1 MRIHLV
7 SLLCLPLLAQVPRD
21 LGPAFFSREPKLVM
35 VECADIARS
44 REGKDSRMLAKCGHV
59 YLAAGERARAEE
71 AFALALKD
79 DPKDGITRYLI
90 GLAWLRNGFKSE
102 ALSSFSKIPPDKN
115 DLAKAACR
123 LAEARMATEA
133 EEMMTKAW
141 NLDRQDWENCSEFGK
156 AALLNGLPE
165 LAAIWF
171 KRTLEAAPKDW
182 CAWNSISLAYAELS
196 AHQRAEH

>member
-7 SLLCLPLLAQVPRD
+7 SLMCLPLLAQMPKD
-21 LGPAFFSREPKLVM
+21 LGPAFFSRDPKLVM

-44 REGKDSRMLAKCGHV
+44 REGKDSRMLAKYGHV
-59 YLAAGERARAEE
+59 YLAAGDRAKAEE

-79 DPKDGITRYLI
+79 DSKDGTTRYLI

-102 ALSSFSKIPPDKN
+102 AVNSFSKIPPDKN

-123 LAEARMATEA
+123 LAEARMVAEA
-133 EEMMTKAW
+133 EAMMTTAW
-141 NLDRQDWENCSEFGK
+141 NLDREDWENCSEFAK
-156 AALLNGLPE
+156 AALLNDLPE
-165 LAAIWF
+165 LAATWF

-182 CAWNSISLAYAELS
+182 CAWNSISLAYAEFFS
-196 AHQRAEH
+196 RKQAQR